1 MVTFPDPVRRFFAAL
16 DLTHLNPFTLIAGE
30 CVNSSIA
37 KYDTLVIVSTVVF
50 AIVCALNWLVFAIR
64 RVMSASPAQKLKG
77 FTQHMTI
84 FLGLTYL
91 FYPTLSLMH
100 FEGFA
105 CANFD
110 GGRERLLRADL
121 SIDCRWVRS
130 PPHIHS

>member
-1 MVTFPDPVRRFFAAL
+1 M
-16 DLTHLNPFTLIAGE
+16 
-30 CVNSSIA
+30 NSSIA
-37 KYDTLVIVSTVVF
+37 KYDTLVIVTTVVF
-50 AIVCALNWLVFAIR
+50 AATCVVNWLVFAIR
-64 RVMSASPAQKLKG
+64 ASVWPAHRPKG
-77 FTQHMTI
+77 FAQHMTL

-130 PPHIHS
+130 PPHTQLGAQPS